1 MNIQLTVKGV
11 NKGFCMEFILRTLIR
26 LNRYCGTQNKR
37 NKWAAATVI
46 HSIKLQKSDNFQI
59 LPQKMC
65 EKDYLNFLNIIFC
78 GKKEFRFYHNE
89 LKDDEDG
96 TIEGIFWETPLE
108 QLSI

>member
-1 MNIQLTVKGV
+1 
-11 NKGFCMEFILRTLIR
+11 
-26 LNRYCGTQNKR
+26 
-37 NKWAAATVI
+37 
-46 HSIKLQKSDNFQI
+46 
-59 LPQKMC
+59 MC